1 MSKLIKQ
8 FLLAG
13 IIRPKHNRRYTLS
26 IKVAAV
32 KAYLSG
38 EYTNQKILER
48 YQIRNISQLRHITY
62 WRLEE
67 GLNYLVDKSPVL
79 QSINYRVALEIRPN
93 PD

>member
-13 IIRPKHNRRYTLS
+13 LAVIIRPKHNRRYTLS

-62 WRLEE
+62 
-67 GLNYLVDKSPVL
+67 
-79 QSINYRVALEIRPN
+79 
-93 PD
+93 